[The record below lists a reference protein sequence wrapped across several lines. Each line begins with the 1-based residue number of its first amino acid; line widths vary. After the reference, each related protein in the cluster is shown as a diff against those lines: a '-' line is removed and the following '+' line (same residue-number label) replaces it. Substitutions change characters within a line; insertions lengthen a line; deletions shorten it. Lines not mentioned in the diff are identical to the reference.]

1 MSELSI
7 SKLKETIINWKNQLA
22 ESEYGLSI
30 TSSVEKK
37 FELKKRIKDY
47 EKEINRLESIISNEE
62 EKEQS
67 INNYQTSS
75 TSLKYE
81 RLPIFIGPEV
91 V

>member
-81 RLPIFIGPEV
+81 RLTIFIGPEV